1 MGNNQSGEKAYNI
14 ELNDKNKLGEGM
26 YGAVYRVKTN
36 DKEKKLCAA
45 KFFKVPYKSMSML

>member
-14 ELNDKNKLGEGM
+14 KLNDKNKLGEGM
-26 YGAVYRVKTN
+26 YGAVYRIKTN

-45 KFFKVPYKSMSML
+45 KFFKVPY